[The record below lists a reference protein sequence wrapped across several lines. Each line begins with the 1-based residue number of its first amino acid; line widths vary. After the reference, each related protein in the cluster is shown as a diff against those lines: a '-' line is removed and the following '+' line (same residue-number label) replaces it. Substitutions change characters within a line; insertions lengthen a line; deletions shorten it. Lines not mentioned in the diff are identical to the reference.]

1 MKQLFTLAISLLV
14 VGVVFAQAPMKTT
27 AEYNGQKYP
36 CYIIEYN
43 LPPDEAENVIKD
55 QLKSEG

>member
-1 MKQLFTLAISLLV
+1 MKQLFSLAIFLLV
-14 VGVVFAQAPMKTT
+14 AGVVSAQVPMKTT

-43 LPPDEAENVIKD
+43 LP
-55 QLKSEG
+55 SR